1 LKTLASASAI
11 QEIRARTCALT
22 DRDKARWGLM
32 SVAEMV
38 CHLRDAYAMALGD
51 WTALP
56 AKTPLPGPIFKW
68 LSLWVPMQWPHGF
81 GTVPELKVGRGAIP
95 PVSFVADREG
105 LLANLERFCAAHSIK
120 TTHPMFGH
128 MRTADWMRWGYL
140 HADHHLRQFG
150 R

>member
-1 LKTLASASAI
+1 LKTLASPSALH
-11 QEIRARTCALT
+11 EIKARACALT
-22 DRDKARWGLM
+22 DRDQARWGRM

-51 WTALP
+51 WAALP
-56 AKTPLPGPIFKW
+56 VKMPLPGPVFKW
-68 LSLWVPMQWPHGF
+68 LSLWVPMQWPQGF
-81 GTVPELKVGRGAIP
+81 GTVPELEVGKGATP
-95 PVSFVADREG
+95 PALFVADRDG
-105 LLANLERFCAAHSIK
+105 LLANLERFASSHLVQ
-120 TTHPMFGH
+120 TTHPMFGR